1 MGDDM
6 KSVICQK
13 CGTVCKPKGIGT
25 GYGVMDGKTYCYDC
39 CGIIERD
46 LLIKEGKGILYLSW
60 EQECELFNKPGWYYP
75 KNAKISNW
83 PGTFSL
89 PIRAIKV
96 GSHNFARRRYDV
108 WFKFNDMEWHGVSYG
123 DNTQLCHVRRL
134 RG

>member
-1 MGDDM
+1 MEDDM

-39 CGIIERD
+39 FGIIERD

-60 EQECELFNKPGWYYP
+60 EQECEPFKKYGWCYP

-96 GSHNFARRRYDV
+96 GMHNFTRRRYDV
-108 WFKFNDMEWHGVSYG
+108 WFKFNDTEWHGVIYG

>member
-1 MGDDM
+1 M

-39 CGIIERD
+39 FGIIERD

-60 EQECELFNKPGWYYP
+60 EQECEPFNEHGWYYP

-96 GSHNFARRRYDV
+96 GRHNFTRRRYDV
-108 WFKFNDMEWHGVSYG
+108 WFKFNDTEWHGVIYG

>member
-1 MGDDM
+1 M

-39 CGIIERD
+39 FGIIERD

-60 EQECELFNKPGWYYP
+60 EQECEPFNEHGWCYP

-96 GSHNFARRRYDV
+96 GRHNFTRRRYDV
-108 WFKFNDMEWHGVSYG
+108 WFKFNDTEWHGVIYG